1 MTRSILMTVSL
12 LLLTATVFYTE
23 RETIRD
29 AHGKVVGT
37 ATTDGNKTVYRD
49 AHGKV
54 TGTAT
59 TNGNKTTYRDATGK
73 AVGTATESGNRT
85 TYRDSSGKTVGTATE
100 SGNKTTYRDAT
111 GKARWLFLKIPSYLR
126 LFFLFNN
133 IRSQN
138 TTKQVYQEC

>member
-1 MTRSILMTVSL
+1 MFKSCFVAII
-12 LLLTATVFYTE
+12 LLLTTVAFCTE

-59 TNGNKTTYRDATGK
+59 TNGNKTTYRDASDT
-73 AVGTATESGNRT
+73 S
-85 TYRDSSGKTVGTATE
+85 
-100 SGNKTTYRDAT
+100 
-111 GKARWLFLKIPSYLR
+111 R
-126 LFFLFNN
+126 LPG
-133 IRSQN
+133 
-138 TTKQVYQEC
+138 QV